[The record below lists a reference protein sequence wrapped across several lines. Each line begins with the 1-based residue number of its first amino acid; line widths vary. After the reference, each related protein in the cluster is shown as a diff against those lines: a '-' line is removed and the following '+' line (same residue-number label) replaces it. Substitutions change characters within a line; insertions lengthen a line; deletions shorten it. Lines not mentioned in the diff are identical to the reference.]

1 MTTPRHDYA
10 LIGFLAAVV
19 HSLNHSVMKSL
30 LFMSAGA
37 VMHATDSKDI
47 EKMGGLG
54 KLMPWTAV
62 FYTGRFDG
70 FVCPASDRWFCGGVA
85 RTAEFC
91 YFGRQQ

>member
-47 EKMGGLG
+47 EK
-54 KLMPWTAV
+54 W
-62 FYTGRFDG
+62 
-70 FVCPASDRWFCGGVA
+70 VA
-85 RTAEFC
+85 WVN
-91 YFGRQQ
+91 